1 MKGYFKTSRG
11 ARRGMALLGLK
22 GADMNTR
29 LKDWLEKKEILE
41 QGGGPAKIE
50 KQHNQGKLTAR
61 ERINRLFDDDSF
73 VEFGLFAKHRC
84 TKFGMDKVV
93 IPADGVIVGF
103 GQINGR
109 PVYAYAH
116 DFTAS
121 GGTLGE
127 IHSKKIHKVISAAI
141 HSGTPCIALT
151 DSGGGR
157 IQEAIISQNFLELFR
172 YNVEASGW
180 IPQISAI
187 MGPCA
192 GGAAYSSA
200 LMDFVISVD
209 KTSYMFLT
217 GPKVIE
223 QVTGEVI
230 DHESL
235 GGAFVHNAYSG
246 VSHMMA
252 EDDEKCI
259 EAIKDILSYL
269 PQNAAEK
276 PPIKPTND
284 PWDRRIPELD
294 DFVPLDTR
302 IGFDVKEIIKALAD
316 DGLYLEHQPFFADN
330 IVTALLRMGGKSV
343 GIVANQPISLAGCLD
358 INASDKGARFIRI
371 CDAFNIP
378 LIWLTDVPGFLPGVE
393 QEHGGVIR
401 HGAKMVYACCEA
413 TVPKISITLRKN
425 YGGATA
431 AMCSKEMGCDMNFI
445 WPTGESTIMG
455 ADGAAAIIFK
465 KEIEAAPQEE
475 REGLKKRLTDEY
487 IEEVANPYLS
497 ASILEN
503 DEIIRPADTR
513 RKIIQ
518 CLRALEGKTIQRI
531 NKKHGNMPV

>member
-1 MKGYFKTSRG
+1 
-11 ARRGMALLGLK
+11 
-22 GADMNTR
+22 MNPK
-29 LKDWLEKKEILE
+29 LSDWLEKKEILE

-61 ERINRLFDDDSF
+61 ERINKLFDEGTF
-73 VEFGLFAKHRC
+73 VEYGLFAKHRC
-84 TKFGMDKVV
+84 TKFGMEDVV

-103 GQINGR
+103 GKINGR
-109 PVYAYAH
+109 PAYSYAH
-116 DFTAS
+116 DFTS
-121 GGTLGE
+121 LGGSLGE
-127 IHSKKIHKVISAAI
+127 IHSKKIHKVVSDAI
-141 HSGTPCIALT
+141 NSGVPCIALT

-172 YNVEASGW
+172 YNVDASGW

-200 LMDFVISVD
+200 LMDFVISVE

-230 DHESL
+230 DNESL
-235 GGAFVHNAYSG
+235 GGALAHNKLSG
-246 VSHMMA
+246 VSHMIA
-252 EDDEKCI
+252 KDDDECI
-259 EAIKDILSYL
+259 EKIKDLLSYL
-269 PQNAAEK
+269 PQNADEK

-284 PWDRRIPELD
+284 PADRQIPELD
-294 DFVPLDTR
+294 DFIPIDTR
-302 IGFDVKEIIKALAD
+302 KGFNVKKIISAIAD
-316 DGLYLEHQPFFADN
+316 DGIYLEHQPLFADN
-330 IVTALLRMGGKSV
+330 LVTALIRMGGKSV
-343 GIVANQPISLAGCLD
+343 GVVANQPIRAAGCLD
-358 INASDKGARFIRI
+358 INSSDKGARFIRI
-371 CDAFNIP
+371 CDSFNIP
-378 LIWLTDVPGFLPGVE
+378 LVWLTDVPGFLPGVR

-431 AMCSKEMGCDMNFI
+431 AMCSKEMGCDVNLI

-455 ADGAAAIIFK
+455 AEGAAAIIFK
-465 KEIEAAPQEE
+465 NEISAAAPEE
-475 REGLKKRLTDEY
+475 REDVKKRLTDGY
-487 IEEVANPYLS
+487 IEEVCNPYLS
-497 ASILEN
+497 TSIMEN

-518 CLRALEGKTIQRI
+518 CLEVLEGKTVQRR
-531 NKKHGNMPV
+531 NKKHGNIPV

>member
-1 MKGYFKTSRG
+1 
-11 ARRGMALLGLK
+11 L
-22 GADMNTR
+22 N
-29 LKDWLEKKEILE
+29 DWLEKKEILE
-41 QGGGPAKIE
+41 QGGGSDKTE
-50 KQHNQGKLTAR
+50 KQHEQGKLTAR
-61 ERINRLFDDDSF
+61 ERLSLLFDENSF
-73 VEFGLFAKHRC
+73 VEYGLFAKHRC
-84 TKFGMDKVV
+84 TKYGMEKVS

-103 GQINGR
+103 GKIDGR
-109 PVYAYAH
+109 LAYAYAH
-116 DFTAS
+116 DFTAF

-141 HSGTPCIALT
+141 DGGVPCIALT

-157 IQEAIISQNFLELFR
+157 IQESIISQNFLELFR

-230 DHESL
+230 DQESL
-235 GGAFVHNAYSG
+235 GGALAHNTHSG
-246 VSHMMA
+246 VSHMIA
-252 EDDEKCI
+252 TSDEECI
-259 EAIKDILSYL
+259 EMIKNLLSFL
-269 PQNAAEK
+269 PQNADA
-276 PPIKPTND
+276 PPPLKHTDD
-284 PWDRRIPELD
+284 PDDRQIPELD
-294 DFVPLDTR
+294 DIIPLNEKS
-302 IGFDVKEIIKALAD
+302 GFDIKNIIHAIAD
-316 DGLYLEHQPFFADN
+316 DGIFLEHQPLYARN
-330 IVTALLRMGGKSV
+330 LVTALVRMGGRSV
-343 GIVANQPISLAGCLD
+343 GILANQPMHKAGCLD

-371 CDAFNIP
+371 CDSFNIP
-378 LIWLTDVPGFLPGVE
+378 LVWLTDVPGFLPGVD

-401 HGAKMVYACCEA
+401 HGAKMVFACCEA

-431 AMCSKEMGCDMNFI
+431 AMCSKEMGADVNLI

-455 ADGAAAIIFK
+455 ADGAAAIIFR
-465 KEIEAAPQEE
+465 KELDRAAPEE
-475 REGLKKRLTDEY
+475 RDSLRKRLTEEY
-487 IEEVANPYLS
+487 VAEVANPYLS
-497 ASILEN
+497 TSVMVN

-518 CLRALEGKTIQRI
+518 CLEILNGKTVQRRI
-531 NKKHGNMPV
+531 KKHGNIPL

>member
-1 MKGYFKTSRG
+1 MNPKLSEW
-11 ARRGMALLGLK
+11 LK
-22 GADMNTR
+22 
-29 LKDWLEKKEILE
+29 KKEILE
-41 QGGGPAKIE
+41 QGGGPDKIS
-50 KQHNQGKLTAR
+50 KQHKQGKMTAR
-61 ERINRLFDDDSF
+61 ERIDMLFDEGSF
-73 VEFGLFAKHRC
+73 VEYGLFAKTRC
-84 TKFGMDKVV
+84 TKFGMDKSD

-103 GQINGR
+103 GKINGR
-109 PVYAYAH
+109 PAYTYAH

-141 HSGTPCIALT
+141 DGGVPCVALT

-172 YNVEASGW
+172 YNVDASGW

-192 GGAAYSSA
+192 GGAAYSAA

-223 QVTGEVI
+223 QVTGEVV
-230 DHESL
+230 DNETL
-235 GGAFVHNAYSG
+235 GGAMAHNSLSG
-246 VSHMMA
+246 VSHMLA
-252 EDDEKCI
+252 ADDRECI
-259 EAIKDILSYL
+259 EIIKELLSYL
-269 PQNAAEK
+269 PQNSGVS
-276 PPIKPTND
+276 PPLKPTND
-284 PWDRRIPELD
+284 PFDRQIPELD
-294 DFVPLDTR
+294 DFIPIDAS
-302 IGFDVKEIIKALAD
+302 IGFDVKDIIRAIAD
-316 DGLYLEHQPFFADN
+316 DGVFMEHQPLFGDN
-330 IVTALLRMGGKSV
+330 IVTVLARMGGRSV
-343 GIVANQPISLAGCLD
+343 GIVANMPDIMAGCLD

-371 CDAFNIP
+371 CDSFNIP
-378 LIWLTDVPGFLPGVE
+378 LVWLTDVPGFLPGVD

-413 TVPKISITLRKN
+413 TVPKISVTLRKN

-431 AMCSKEMGCDMNFI
+431 AMCAKEMGCDVNFI

-465 KEIEAAPQEE
+465 KEIDAAAPEE
-475 REGLKKRLTDEY
+475 REALRKKLTEEY
-487 IEEVANPYLS
+487 VAEVANPYLS
-497 ASILEN
+497 TSIMVN

-518 CLRALEGKTIQRI
+518 CLEVLEGKTVQRR